1 MKTPIIS
8 VVGSIHMD
16 FTVVTDHLPA
26 SGETVIGDAF
36 KMSPGGKGANQAVS
50 SSRLGAKVCMV
61 GRVGRDY
68 LGTLLLK
75 NLRKNGVNTDYVIRD
90 SSAYTGLALI
100 TVDNQGRNSITVAPG
115 TDALVTKE
123 DVDRA
128 MPMIARSSALLL
140 QLEIPMD
147 VVVYAAEEA
156 STRGVKVFL
165 NPAPFKPIPEEL
177 YRNLY
182 VLTPNEVEVTALA
195 GINLKETEAL
205 EEVGLGL
212 LEKGAKN
219 VVITMGSRGAFLV
232 TSKKHVLVPAYKVKV
247 VDTTG
252 AGDAFNAALAV
263 SVTEGSSLK
272 EAVRFANLVAACKVT
287 KLGAQEGLPK
297 RTEVMD
303 FRARLS
309 MPE

>member
-212 LEKGAKN
+212 LEKGPKN

-232 TSKKHVLVPAYKVKV
+232 TSKKHVLVHAYKVKV